1 MILESPLGLL
11 ALSAIALVVI
21 LHRLR
26 QRPERR
32 DISSLFIWKQ
42 IEQYL
47 TASPVRNKSRLY
59 LILLLQILSVIFL
72 SLALAKPVWW
82 ITQPESFHLVFL
94 MDNSASMGSASFEGS
109 GNTYSVIAG
118 GRWAVVK
125 EKIKE
130 VIVKSPADTTVSLY
144 QVSPLKSFIQLK
156 RYETF
161 NVINNLIL
169 MEIPSDVETLVSL
182 SRGIEGEFYFCSDK
196 FPPESVLNKFS
207 QKPHLI
213 LVGQPSDNKAIIH
226 AAATPTQGKPARLD
240 TWSGGEDYYDIFVTV
255 KNYSSRPANNI
266 AIDVIST
273 FKDSSDKVLGHEKIN
288 LDANEKRDLFFKDVH
303 LPEKPRLKI
312 VLDNKDEMMRDNE
325 VWLMTPDPY
334 SINII
339 GKKSPALIKALKS
352 IPSVFLDDTSS
363 YHDITVFNEILPITL
378 PAKSIIINSITEGK
392 PFWNYQGKTANP
404 VVTGIDTSSPILKY
418 CDLNVFNNIPSAVK
432 LLPVEKEYL
441 KPIIQAKSSDGED
454 CVLFGEWQKGEQQII
469 ILNFPLDWRSETNPV
484 DWTLTSSFPIF
495 WTNLI
500 NYFHPLSKDYTL
512 GSGLCNEEESDNNGI
527 SVIDTAKPSAD
538 NAIKKEIKRIDFTNW
553 LIFTAGILLL
563 LSWILGRTSI

>member
-11 ALSAIALVVI
+11 ALSSIALVVI

-32 DISSLFIWKQ
+32 DIGSLFIWKK
-42 IEQYL
+42 IEQYI
-47 TASPVRNKSRLY
+47 TASPVRKKSRLY
-59 LILLLQILSVIFL
+59 MILFLQILSVIFL
-72 SLALAKPVWW
+72 SFALAKPVWR
-82 ITQPESFHLVFL
+82 ITQPEPLHLVFL
-94 MDNSASMGSASFEGS
+94 IDNSASMGSASFEGS

-118 GRWAVVK
+118 GRWAVMK

-161 NVINNLIL
+161 NVINNLTL
-169 MEIPSDVETLVSL
+169 MEISSDVETLVSL
-182 SRGIEGEFYFCSDK
+182 SQGIKGELYFCSDK
-196 FPPESVLNKFS
+196 LPSESVLNRFS

-226 AAATPTQGKPARLD
+226 AAATPTPNKK
-240 TWSGGEDYYDIFVTV
+240 DYYDIFVTV

-273 FKDSSDKVLGHEKIN
+273 FKDSPDKVLGHEKIN
-288 LDANEKRDLFFKDVH
+288 LGTNEKRDLFFNDVH
-303 LPEKPRLKI
+303 LPEKSRLKI
-312 VLDNKDEMMRDNE
+312 VLDSKDEMMRDNE

-352 IPSVFLDDTSS
+352 IPSIFLDDTSS
-363 YHDITVFNEILPITL
+363 YHDITVFNETLPVTL
-378 PAKSIIINSITEGK
+378 PAKSIIINSI
-392 PFWNYQGKTANP
+392 PANNLFWNYQGETINP

-441 KPIIQAKSSDGED
+441 KPIIKARGLDGED
-454 CVLFGEWQKGEQQII
+454 CVLLGEWQRGEQQMI
-469 ILNFPLDWRSETNPV
+469 ILNFPVEWRSEIDSV
-484 DWTLTSSFPIF
+484 DWTLTPSFPIF

-527 SVIDTAKPSAD
+527 SVMDTVQPPANND
-538 NAIKKEIKRIDFTNW
+538 IKKEIRRIDFAPW
-553 LIFTAGILLL
+553 SIFTAGILLV
-563 LSWILGRTSI
+563 LSWILGRTSL